1 MRFDRRTLH
10 GSSDLLASTHAGRR
24 TLRSAVHLSLS
35 ACPPWT
41 NTPKAPGLFPGDL
54 LDATCDWAAFDLAW
68 AGGSHG
74 LSCSWARHWPASAS
88 EPDAKTY
95 WDINDIRPGMK
106 GTGQTVMVGTKLEE
120 FGAEVLGVMRGVSPG
135 RDMVLCRLT
144 GCNLEHAGI
153 IQGMSGSPIYIDGK
167 LLGAVA
173 FAWEFAK
180 DPIAGVTPFQQ
191 MVQYVRASDKRIA
204 AEAKDPDKAE
214 LFRGGPVGRRRARWR
229 STGWRPTGCSAQRRR
244 PVAGGALG
252 GMRAI
257 ATPLAASG
265 FSPRALA
272 VLSERFLPLG
282 LAPMAGGA
290 APERVIREEGN
301 KPLVPGAPLSIAMV
315 TGDFDLSGIGTVTHV
330 EGDRVYGFGHPM
342 FGLGTCE
349 FPMMTGFIH
358 TVYPRASVSMK
369 MGSPLK
375 VVGVVDTDVSTG
387 RRRPDRPQARHD
399 PRDASGSRRGRF
411 SEPHTYRVQMVREP
425 NLLPNLVMAVLTNA
439 IDTEGNLP
447 EELTARIKATIELK
461 GHDPIELVD
470 TLSGPRYTGP
480 MGAAALF
487 SPIASIVNILVRNPM
502 APLRI
507 ESIVCETE
515 ISPGRTVATHR
526 VGPARVRPAQAGRA
540 APRVRHSE
548 AIQGRAADRSR
559 WSCRSPTTWRR
570 GPTRQPSATSPGAC
584 GGGSATSPRCS
595 SRATSTGVI
604 EAIRLQTVPRRSA
617 LYLHVPLPDRGLA
630 VKGQAL
636 PNLPGSVR
644 AVFANGRQSQE
655 PAGQNRLDR
664 SGRDALRCRR
674 DPDAEVHRRQGH
686 RVSRAPVNRPRCS
699 SAGHDFDAACE

>member
-1 MRFDRRTLH
+1 LAA
-10 GSSDLLASTHAGRR
+10 LLS
-24 TLRSAVHLSLS
+24 V
-35 ACPPWT
+35 
-41 NTPKAPGLFPGDL
+41 
-54 LDATCDWAAFDLAW
+54 
-68 AGGSHG
+68 GGS
-74 LSCSWARHWPASAS
+74 LATSAS
-88 EPDAKTY
+88 EPDSKTY

-106 GTGQTVMVGTKLEE
+106 GTGQTVMLGTKLEE

-204 AEAKDPDKAE
+204 AEAKDRAKGEPIRA
-214 LFRGGPVGRRRARWR
+214 ARWDA
-229 STGWRPTGCSAQRRR
+229 SR
-244 PVAGGALG
+244 PVLIDGVATEGTFDAAPTPVSGGSLA
-252 GMRAI
+252 GMRPI

-272 VLSERFLPLG
+272 LLNERFQPLG

-290 APERVIREEGN
+290 APERVIREEGD
-301 KPLVPGAPLSIAMV
+301 KPLEPGAPLSIALV

-342 FGLGTCE
+342 FSLGACE

-375 VVGVVDTDVSTG
+375 VVGVLDTDVSTG
-387 RRRPDRPQARHD
+387 VAGRVGPRPDMIPMSVRVKTGPY
-399 PRDASGSRRGRF
+399 

-425 NLLPNLVMAVLTNA
+425 NLLANLVMAVLTNA

-447 EELTARIKATIELK
+447 EELTAQFQATIQLQ
-461 GHDPIELVD
+461 GHDPIVIGD

-502 APLRI
+502 APIRI
-507 ESIVCETE
+507 ESIACETE
-515 ISPGRTVATHR
+515 ITPGRTVASIESVR
-526 VGPARVRPAQAGRA
+526 LASDRVRPGEPLRA
-540 APRVRHSE
+540 FATLKPFKGERQTVEVVLPLPPDLDEGAYEATLCDLTGSLRRRFRNEPALLEPRDLE
-548 AIQGRAADRSR
+548 
-559 WSCRSPTTWRR
+559 
-570 GPTRQPSATSPGAC
+570 
-584 GGGSATSPRCS
+584 
-595 SRATSTGVI
+595 GVL
-604 EAIRLQTVPRRSA
+604 EAIRLQTVPRRTA

-636 PNLPGSVR
+636 PHLPGSVR
-644 AVFANGRQSQE
+644 AVFTSGRQSQE
-655 PAGQNRLDR
+655 PAVKTDLIEVASTPYVVEGAHTLKFTVVKDTGY
-664 SGRDALRCRR
+664 SLR
-674 DPDAEVHRRQGH
+674 
-686 RVSRAPVNRPRCS
+686 
-699 SAGHDFDAACE
+699 